1 MGKHGKACSKINLC
15 KSLEHKPP
23 CNTKVGERQ
32 SPQGHRQ
39 AVDPLECSG
48 TSIVEMVPPSGQ
60 WHKGGS
66 KAAVC
71 VLL

>member
-1 MGKHGKACSKINLC
+1 MGKHGKACSKKILC

-23 CNTKVGERQ
+23 CNTKLGERQ
-32 SPQGHRQ
+32 SAQGHRQ
-39 AVDPLECSG
+39 AVDPLGCSG
-48 TSIVEMVPPSGQ
+48 TSIVEMVLPSGR

-66 KAAVC
+66 EAAVC